1 MDHNRASSSSYP
13 QLESLGYRVGLL
25 FVDQSPGYSGS
36 VASDRGGN
44 AMSMTHTVVGGGV
57 LAALAQVLWL
67 SVGPSPAPIQVHSL
81 RYEAGDIIQERT
93 VAMPAVVAEWRAE
106 IVAKSGAVVPNCQGG
121 GFWRYSGGTSS
132 PRFSVQEWVGNPL
145 CDLTP
150 GFYYPRATYSNGSF
164 EVVARG
170 DVFEVTP

>member
-1 MDHNRASSSSYP
+1 
-13 QLESLGYRVGLL
+13 
-25 FVDQSPGYSGS
+25 
-36 VASDRGGN
+36 
-44 AMSMTHTVVGGGV
+44 MSATQAIVGGGF
-57 LAALAQVLWL
+57 LAAMAQVVWL
-67 SVGPSPAPIQVHSL
+67 AVGPAPAPIHVHSL
-81 RYEAGDIIQERT
+81 RYDAGDIIQERT

-106 IVAKSGAVVPNCQGG
+106 IVTRNGKVVPACQGQ

-150 GFYYPRATYSNGSF
+150 GLYFPRATYSNGAF

-170 DVFEVTP
+170 ELFEVTE

>member
-1 MDHNRASSSSYP
+1 M
-13 QLESLGYRVGLL
+13 
-25 FVDQSPGYSGS
+25 S
-36 VASDRGGN
+36 VTQA
-44 AMSMTHTVVGGGV
+44 VVGGGF
-57 LAALAQVLWL
+57 LAAMAQVLWIA
-67 SVGPSPAPIQVHSL
+67 VGPALAPIQVHSL

-106 IVAKSGAVVPNCQGG
+106 IVSKSGAVVPYCQGQ

-145 CDLTP
+145 CDLDP
-150 GFYYPRATYSNGSF
+150 GFYYPRATYGNGSF

-170 DVFEVTP
+170 DVFEVTE

>member
-1 MDHNRASSSSYP
+1 M
-13 QLESLGYRVGLL
+13 
-25 FVDQSPGYSGS
+25 S
-36 VASDRGGN
+36 VTQA
-44 AMSMTHTVVGGGV
+44 VVGGGF
-57 LAALAQVLWL
+57 LAAVAQVLWIA
-67 SVGPSPAPIQVHSL
+67 VGTSPAPIQVHSL

-106 IVAKSGAVVPNCQGG
+106 IVSKSGTVVPYCQGQ

-145 CDLTP
+145 CDLEP
-150 GFYYPRATYSNGSF
+150 GFYYPRATYGNGSF

-170 DVFEVTP
+170 DVFEVTE